1 MKNAYYI
8 NVDKAKIPL
17 ETYEYPCEAVNDQ
30 LLKKHTLCFWGD
42 NDYYGIQKSFTE
54 SGCLITEDLCSCTD
68 LVIFPSRLSKENA
81 NSETYFEE
89 LFHYHNP
96 AEKCL
101 ASNSK
106 IQNIIFIL
114 PYGAGEFSTN
124 YKHMADNATVTYA
137 QGISFRR
144 AKSKV
149 RAYDV
154 HVSKVIDPAKFKG
167 VLLYLLS
174 NNSNHLIGQSIQV
187 C

>member
-1 MKNAYYI
+1 MENTYYI

-17 ETYEYPCEAVNDQ
+17 ETYGYPCEAVNDQ
-30 LLKKHTLCFWGD
+30 LLKKHTVCFWGD
-42 NDYYGIQKSFTE
+42 NDYNEIQKSFLE
-54 SGCLITEDLCSCTD
+54 SGCLITEDLCNCTD
-68 LVIFPSRLSKENA
+68 LIILPSNLSEEDA

-89 LFHYHNP
+89 LFHYHHP

-101 ASNSK
+101 ASNSQ
-106 IQNIIFIL
+106 IRNLIFIL
-114 PYGAGEFSTN
+114 PYGADDFSTN
-124 YKHMADNATVTYA
+124 YKHMADNATITYA

-149 RAYDV
+149 KAYDV
-154 HVSKVIDPAKFKG
+154 HVSGAVDPVKLKG

-174 NNSNHLIGQSIQV
+174 NNSNHMIGQSIQV